1 MKKETKYKIIL
12 VLLALALVASV
23 VLSSIP
29 LEQACGGT
37 SNSCTIVQTSQYEFT
52 LGLKNSHIGLVAFP
66 ILALLVFFELKRP
79 KRYQKIAITVGMS
92 IGSVFAVYFLY
103 LQFFVLKAICKYCM
117 VVDVAVIASLALIIF
132 WDEK

>member
-23 VLSSIP
+23 VLSFIP

-79 KRYQKIAITVGMS
+79 KRYQKVAITVGMS

>member
-1 MKKETKYKIIL
+1 MKKEIKYKIIL
-12 VLLALALVASV
+12 VLMALALIASV
-23 VLSSIP
+23 ILSFVP

-37 SNSCTIVQTSQYEFT
+37 SNNCVIVQTSQYEFT

-66 ILALLVFFELKRP
+66 ILALLVFFELNRP
-79 KRYQKIAITVGMS
+79 KKYQKLAITIGML
-92 IGSVFAVYFLY
+92 IGSFFALYFLY

-117 VVDVAVIASLALIIF
+117 VVDIAVLASLVLIIF